1 MLYSIKNKQSCNVA
15 ILNSCVK
22 VAGLMKVHTA
32 SVWLQILAVSNV
44 YCYIIILQ
52 NIRFV
57 YVDALSETWALVS
70 SNAKT

>member
-1 MLYSIKNKQSCNVA
+1 MLYSIENKQICNVA

-32 SVWLQILAVSNV
+32 PVWLQILAVSNV
-44 YCYIIILQ
+44 HYYIILQ